1 MVQSVITL
9 KLHTP
14 SSQIANNSDDV
25 LDLPSNHSAIL
36 RNQLGYLGDAKHGAI
51 GIEHQRKLFIAYQR
65 KTENVTIES
74 LCPLGLRRRDESNQR
89 ARSQH
94 AGRVWRKPN
103 LVGLPARAPLSF
115 LLQSNSV
122 SMTYVAFLRG
132 VNVGGKS
139 IVSMAAIK
147 EALVALGLSDVR
159 TYINSG
165 NVIFSNRASDAQL
178 LTARIEKALEQ
189 HTGMAIKVLV
199 IDHRTLKKMVD
210 AIPRNWVDDK
220 TMRTYVLLLWK
231 ELDDR
236 SILDRLPI
244 KPGVDELRYTPGA
257 VVWRVDRDDV
267 GRSQMNRIVGTPLY
281 KKITI
286 RSANTMRKL
295 NELTATPTRAPA
307 AD

>member
-1 MVQSVITL
+1 
-9 KLHTP
+9 
-14 SSQIANNSDDV
+14 
-25 LDLPSNHSAIL
+25 
-36 RNQLGYLGDAKHGAI
+36 
-51 GIEHQRKLFIAYQR
+51 
-65 KTENVTIES
+65 
-74 LCPLGLRRRDESNQR
+74 
-89 ARSQH
+89 
-94 AGRVWRKPN
+94 
-103 LVGLPARAPLSF
+103 
-115 LLQSNSV
+115 
-122 SMTYVAFLRG
+122 MTYVAFLRG

-165 NVIFSNRASDAQL
+165 NVIFSTRASDAL
-178 LTARIEKALEQ
+178 RLTARIEKALEQ

-199 IDHRTLKKMVD
+199 TDHKTLKKMVD
-210 AIPRNWVDDK
+210 AIPRHWVDDK

-236 SILDRLPI
+236 GILNRLPI
-244 KPGVDELRYTPGA
+244 KPGVDELKYTPGA
-257 VVWRVDRDDV
+257 VVWRVDREHV

-295 NELTATPTRAPA
+295 NDLTVAPA
-307 AD
+307 RLSRPD

>member
-1 MVQSVITL
+1 MI
-9 KLHTP
+9 
-14 SSQIANNSDDV
+14 
-25 LDLPSNHSAIL
+25 
-36 RNQLGYLGDAKHGAI
+36 
-51 GIEHQRKLFIAYQR
+51 
-65 KTENVTIES
+65 
-74 LCPLGLRRRDESNQR
+74 
-89 ARSQH
+89 
-94 AGRVWRKPN
+94 
-103 LVGLPARAPLSF
+103 
-115 LLQSNSV
+115 
-122 SMTYVAFLRG
+122 YVAFLRG
-132 VNVGGKS
+132 VNVGGKG

-165 NVIFSNRASDAQL
+165 NVIFSTRASDAQR

-199 IDHRTLKKMVD
+199 MDHKTLKKMVL

-236 SILDRLPI
+236 TILERLSI
-244 KPGVDELRYTPGA
+244 KPGGDELRYTHGA
-257 VVWRVDRDDV
+257 VVWRVDRENV
-267 GRSQMNRIVGTPLY
+267 GRSHMHRIVGTPLD

-295 NELTATPTRAPA
+295 NELTATSARLPA
-307 AD
+307 AV

>member
-1 MVQSVITL
+1 
-9 KLHTP
+9 
-14 SSQIANNSDDV
+14 
-25 LDLPSNHSAIL
+25 
-36 RNQLGYLGDAKHGAI
+36 
-51 GIEHQRKLFIAYQR
+51 
-65 KTENVTIES
+65 
-74 LCPLGLRRRDESNQR
+74 
-89 ARSQH
+89 
-94 AGRVWRKPN
+94 
-103 LVGLPARAPLSF
+103 
-115 LLQSNSV
+115 
-122 SMTYVAFLRG
+122 MTYVAFLRG
-132 VNVGGKS
+132 VNVGGKG

-147 EALVALGLSDVR
+147 DALVALGLSDVR

-165 NVIFSNRASDAQL
+165 NVIFSTRASDGQQ

-199 IDHRTLKKMVD
+199 MDHKTLKAMVD

-236 SILDRLPI
+236 GILDRLPI
-244 KPGVDELRYTPGA
+244 KPDVDELRYTPGA
-257 VVWRVDRDDV
+257 VVWRVDRENV
-267 GRSQMNRIVGTPLY
+267 GRSHMNRIVGTPLY

-295 NELTATPTRAPA
+295 NVLAATPKQLPA

>member
-1 MVQSVITL
+1 
-9 KLHTP
+9 
-14 SSQIANNSDDV
+14 
-25 LDLPSNHSAIL
+25 
-36 RNQLGYLGDAKHGAI
+36 
-51 GIEHQRKLFIAYQR
+51 
-65 KTENVTIES
+65 
-74 LCPLGLRRRDESNQR
+74 
-89 ARSQH
+89 
-94 AGRVWRKPN
+94 
-103 LVGLPARAPLSF
+103 
-115 LLQSNSV
+115 
-122 SMTYVAFLRG
+122 MTYVAFLRA
-132 VNVGGKS
+132 VNVGGKG

-147 EALVALGLSDVR
+147 EAFAALGLSDVR

-165 NVIFSNRASDAQL
+165 NVIFSTRALDAQR

-199 IDHRTLKKMVD
+199 IDHMVLKKLVD

-231 ELDDR
+231 ALDDR

-244 KPGVDELRYTPGA
+244 KPDVDELKYTPGA
-257 VVWRVDRDDV
+257 VIWRVDRENV
-267 GRSQMNRIVGTPLY
+267 GRSHMNRIVGTPLY

-295 NELTATPTRAPA
+295 NELTAAPTRLST

>member
-1 MVQSVITL
+1 MRTIPMMV
-9 KLHTP
+9 
-14 SSQIANNSDDV
+14 
-25 LDLPSNHSAIL
+25 
-36 RNQLGYLGDAKHGAI
+36 
-51 GIEHQRKLFIAYQR
+51 
-65 KTENVTIES
+65 
-74 LCPLGLRRRDESNQR
+74 
-89 ARSQH
+89 
-94 AGRVWRKPN
+94 
-103 LVGLPARAPLSF
+103 
-115 LLQSNSV
+115 
-122 SMTYVAFLRG
+122 YVAFLRG
-132 VNVGGKS
+132 VNVGGKG

-147 EALVALGLSDVR
+147 EALIALGLSDVR

-165 NVIFSNRASDAQL
+165 NVIFSTRASDARP

-236 SILDRLPI
+236 GILERLPI
-244 KPGVDELRYTPGA
+244 KPGVDELKYTPGA
-257 VVWRVDRDDV
+257 VVWRVDRENV
-267 GRSQMNRIVGTPLY
+267 GRSQMSRIVGTPMY

-295 NELTATPTRAPA
+295 NELTATPARRS